1 MSISASSKK
10 TEDDME
16 GVSVRRTDNCFAVT
30 NGQVKAVLAR
40 AFMLLSVAIAIV
52 CTTVPGY
59 AGASYDIAY
68 YQGFV
73 TADRGNALVDKRYV
87 IYAERGVD
95 IEDGIMW
102 EHLQHGIAIY
112 YHTTASGLTLMSDWY
127 WEGDTSSWV
136 YSGTT
141 IFRIT
146 PTSVVY
152 LGKYDG
158 DTGIAYAFEK
168 GMAIPRLL
176 GQNQAV
182 VFKPQV
188 TISGTRYDL
197 TFSYRIDTTGLVV
210 TSAYQPSGQN
220 LTGCIQAQ
228 SSESAPQ
235 ALRMNDFICCP
246 GTGPIIQSHA
256 ARDDTD
262 TNVLPFG
269 DTFISYRSK
278 VTDWGTGTPS
288 GVNDF
293 FTSSGVTE
301 AQIESAVEAMT
312 LPTQTL
318 GPSSGVTAVI
328 PLVE

>member
-1 MSISASSKK
+1 MRL
-10 TEDDME
+10 
-16 GVSVRRTDNCFAVT
+16 VSVRRNDSCLA
-30 NGQVKAVLAR
+30 VKADLENALLAR
-40 AFMLLSVAIAIV
+40 IFMLLAVAMAIV
-52 CTTVPGY
+52 CTPVSGY

-158 DTGIAYAFEK
+158 ETGIGYAFEK
-168 GMAIPRLL
+168 GLAIPRLL
-176 GQNQAV
+176 EQNRAV
-182 VFKPQV
+182 AFRPRV
-188 TISGTRYDL
+188 TIAGARYDL
-197 TFSYRIDTTGLVV
+197 TFSYRIDSTGLVV
-210 TSAYQPSGQN
+210 TTAYQPSGQN
-220 LTGCIQAQ
+220 LTGCLQAQ
-228 SSESAPQ
+228 STESAPQ
-235 ALRMNDFICCP
+235 FMRMNDFICCP

-256 ARDDTD
+256 AHEDGD

-293 FTSSGVTE
+293 FTSSGVSE
-301 AQIESAVEAMT
+301 AQIEAAVGAMT
-312 LPTQTL
+312 LPTQTMS
-318 GPSSGVTAVI
+318 PSDGGVVLV
-328 PLVE
+328 PLLE